1 MVAVACGANMNFSR
15 LRFVAERA
23 DVGEFKEAVFAV
35 TIPEERGS
43 FKRFCELLGKRNVTE
58 FNYRIAD
65 QKQAHIFV
73 GIGTQ
78 KAGDSE
84 AIAKHFRKA
93 KFATIDLTHDEL
105 AKSHLRHMVGGHSA
119 LAQDEQLYR
128 FEFPER
134 PGALM
139 KFLTS
144 MAPNW
149 NISLFHYR
157 NHGADYGRILVG
169 IQVPKNEQKQF
180 QSFVAK
186 LGYPHWNETNN
197 PAYRLFLK

>member
-1 MVAVACGANMNFSR
+1 M
-15 LRFVAERA
+15 
-23 DVGEFKEAVFAV
+23 

-43 FKRFCELLGKRNVTE
+43 FKRFCQLLGKRNVTE
-58 FNYRIAD
+58 FNYRIGD
-65 QKQAHIFV
+65 QSEAHIFV
-73 GIGTQ
+73 GVSTQ
-78 KAGDSE
+78 KAGDSTT
-84 AIAKHFRKA
+84 IANHFRKA

-105 AKSHLRHMVGGHSA
+105 AKSHLRHMVGGHSD
-119 LAQDEQLYR
+119 LAKDELLYR

-169 IQVPKNEQKQF
+169 IQVPKNEQKKF
-180 QSFVAK
+180 QTFLEK
-186 LGYPHWNETNN
+186 LAYPHWDESNN